1 MLMKPYVARSIL
13 LFTTILL
20 LQVKSCHG
28 AFILF
33 QTLVEW
39 YTGLLNLLQVD
50 MSACQGPDDGPQ
62 GDNAIICVTLWE
74 PVICNGICTYSNSCF
89 ARAAGVE
96 GGCWP

>member
-33 QTLVEW
+33 HTLVEW